1 MITSFAQSAKMHR
14 SHSFI
19 ILVWFQVFRG
29 QNQPHTVFSSRRHK
43 YFLPWTVQFW
53 WGWCLHQVFSPRF
66 EAQPDDS
73 MVGGRLYHR
82 VPILLVFHKR
92 YRFFLKKGW
101 SIYIL
106 FYRHSGFLYLVS
118 CLVCSSSPVLDLNS
132 FGIDHKFMKIE
143 YRYFK
148 SKKWIQ
154 YFL

>member
-1 MITSFAQSAKMHR
+1 MIQSFSFTTVRKRLASCAPSVQSQDLMITSFAQSAKMHR

-66 EAQPDDS
+66 EAQPDYS

-92 YRFFLKKGW
+92 YRFFKKRM
-101 SIYIL
+101 I
-106 FYRHSGFLYLVS
+106 HLYSVLSAFWLLVS
-118 CLVCSSSPVLDLNS
+118 CVLSRLFFLSCSW
-132 FGIDHKFMKIE
+132 FE
-143 YRYFK
+143 
-148 SKKWIQ
+148 
-154 YFL
+154 